1 MNEEGVSSKDVYY
14 EGCLDGQMAERA
26 AIVVWL
32 RSWADRNGEV
42 DVSGEI
48 ERGEHIR
55 KSGKWVVPP
64 PPREHRCEFPGA
76 AKTFPNGVV
85 WACACGTAWTNYPP
99 HFTSY
104 PNHGWV
110 RSPENDV
117 GREFAKPDAF
127 VIVGKGK
134 AERAEDGG

>member
-1 MNEEGVSSKDVYY
+1 MSDSF
-14 EGCLDGQMAERA
+14 
-26 AIVVWL
+26 
-32 RSWADRNGEV
+32 
-42 DVSGEI
+42 
-48 ERGEHIR
+48 IR

-85 WACACGTAWTNYPP
+85 KTFPNGVVWAYGVVWACACGTAWTNYPP
-99 HFTSY
+99 PFTSY

-117 GREFAKPDAF
+117 EADD
-127 VIVGKGK
+127 
-134 AERAEDGG
+134 E